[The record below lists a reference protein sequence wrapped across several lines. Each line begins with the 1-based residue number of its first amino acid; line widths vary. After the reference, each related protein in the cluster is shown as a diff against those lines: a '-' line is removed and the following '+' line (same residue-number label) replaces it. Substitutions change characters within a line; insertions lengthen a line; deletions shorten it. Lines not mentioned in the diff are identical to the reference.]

1 VIEEEKILERSEELG
16 RRVRAA
22 LMGLYGK
29 YPIIGEVRGLGP
41 MLAIELV
48 KDRAT
53 RKPAADEA
61 KKLTAFCR
69 EHGLIILDCGTLGNN
84 IRTLMPL
91 TITPEQLAKG
101 LAILEAGLRHI
112 SAG

>member
-1 VIEEEKILERSEELG
+1 MALFESYERRIGQITPVLAKYGIASLE
-16 RRVRAA
+16 
-22 LMGLYGK
+22 
-29 YPIIGEVRGLGP
+29 
-41 MLAIELV
+41 
-48 KDRAT
+48 
-53 RKPAADEA
+53 EA

-101 LAILEAGLRHI
+101 FRILEDGLKHL
-112 SAG
+112 AA